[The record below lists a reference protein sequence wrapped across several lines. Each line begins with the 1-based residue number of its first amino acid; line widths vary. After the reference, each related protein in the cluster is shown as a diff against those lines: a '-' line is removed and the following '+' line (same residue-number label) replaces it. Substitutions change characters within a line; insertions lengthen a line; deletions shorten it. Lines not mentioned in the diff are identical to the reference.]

1 MIIYIMYNNIISDI
15 ISDLNLPVGH
25 SKRMNCPVCKGVNT
39 FSITNNM
46 GRIVWNC
53 YKVSCT
59 VSGRNKVKMSVDDIK
74 SAFNQKKVISNDF
87 FLPDSCVKVNDKK
100 LALDFLHKWGL
111 LSLAMD
117 LLFDVKENR
126 LVFPISDQGKIVD
139 ASGRALTAS
148 LPKWK
153 RYGNSGIPFSFGF
166 GDTAVVVED
175 CVSASVVGTLG
186 NFVGVALLG
195 TSLLPTQR
203 DYLTQFSTAVIALDP
218 DALPK
223 TLNVAKE
230 MRGYVKNVRVLRLND
245 DLKYQNK
252 TDIENLIKI
261 GEQ

>member
-1 MIIYIMYNNIISDI
+1 MYNNIISDTI
-15 ISDLNLPVGH
+15 NDLDLPIGH
-25 SKRMNCPVCKGVNT
+25 SKRMNCPVCKGRNT
-39 FSITNNM
+39 FSVTNNM
-46 GRIVWNC
+46 GRLVWNC

-59 VSGRNKVKMSVDDIK
+59 VSGRTKIKMSVEDIK
-74 SAFNQKKVISNDF
+74 TYYNQKKVVSNDF
-87 FLPDSCVKVNDKK
+87 SLPEYCVKVNDKK

-111 LSLAMD
+111 LYLTSE

-126 LVFPISDQGKIVD
+126 LVFPVLDHNKVVD
-139 ASGRALTAS
+139 AAGRALTSS

-195 TSLLPTQR
+195 TSLLPSQR

-218 DALPK
+218 DAIPK
-223 TLNVAKE
+223 TINMAKE
-230 MRGYVKNVRVLRLND
+230 LRGYVNTVRVLRLTD

-252 TDIENLIKI
+252 TDIENLINI
-261 GEQ
+261 GEK